1 MKAKILIALTAL
13 AVFLA
18 ALMLGA
24 CASTP
29 IDTELPD
36 DHPAAPTAEA
46 AAIVQ
51 PPNPFAMEA
60 PNGPPILPPDISGSG
75 HHPGPAGHPKDQE
88 DGGHDHMMQPMQ
100 PPNSAAADDRQQ
112 KNTEHQH

>member
-24 CASTP
+24 CASTQ

-46 AAIVQ
+46 AAFVQ

-60 PNGPPILPPDISGSG
+60 ADGPPIQPPDISGSG
-75 HHPGPAGHPKDQE
+75 HHPGPAGHPKDQA
-88 DGGHDHMMQPMQ
+88 DGGHGHKMQ
-100 PPNSAAADDRQQ
+100 PPNSAAADDHQQ